1 MKRAAIE
8 IIRIV
13 GAVQPDLMI
22 LAGMLFC
29 IVFGGQL

>member
-13 GAVQPDLMI
+13 CALQPDLMI
-22 LAGMLFC
+22 LAGVMAF
-29 IVFGGQL
+29 IVWSAQ

>member
-13 GAVQPDLMI
+13 CALQPDMVI
-22 LAGMLFC
+22 LAGMLAF
-29 IVFGGQL
+29 IVWSAQC

>member
-13 GAVQPDLMI
+13 CALQPDLMI
-22 LAGMLFC
+22 LAGVIAF
-29 IVFGGQL
+29 IVWSAQ